1 MPKIKLL
8 SIFFLLY
15 TTAIFGSSLKHPQW
29 NILTSYDKN
38 ETINTTYNK
47 KKRISITTFKG
58 SGTRSAY
65 ILDLSK
71 TEQPKKKLLQWKMK
85 YSEDFVILIDLN
97 SSFGRRTLIYTP
109 RFGNDYLQFGL
120 GEDAI
125 SKKWKEHIRNLDNDL
140 KLYEPNNNILSINN
154 FIIRGSGSISNL
166 KFLNNKEIK
175 KIIKKKNIDKKNK
188 INPLPSITIKGKNPY
203 LLHYGERYIEAGATA
218 KDIDGSPLKI
228 TISENIDFSIPG
240 EYTVLYM
247 TTNSLGNSAIDKRTV
262 RIIADKSNNTNRD
275 KSPKRDKSSLITTDM
290 LQKGIEKKSLNK
302 ELFQPKRDTKLPE
315 RPGL

>member
-1 MPKIKLL
+1 MAKINLL

-15 TTAIFGSSLKHPQW
+15 SVTLFGSSLKHPQW

-47 KKRISITTFKG
+47 KKRISTTTFKG

-65 ILDLSK
+65 ILNLSK

-97 SSFGRRTLIYTP
+97 SSFGKRTLIYTP
-109 RFGNDYLQFGL
+109 RVGGDYLQFGL
-120 GEDAI
+120 GEDSI
-125 SKKWKEHIRNLDNDL
+125 SKEWKEHIRNLDNDL
-140 KLYEPNNNILSINN
+140 HLYEPKNNILSVNN
-154 FIIRGSGSISNL
+154 FIIRGSGSIANL
-166 KFLNNKEIK
+166 KFLNNKDIK
-175 KIIKKKNIDKKNK
+175 KIIEKKSIDKKNK
-188 INPLPSITIKGKNPY
+188 INPLPSISIKGENPY
-203 LLHYGERYIEAGATA
+203 LLHYGEKYIEAGATA

-228 TISENIDFSIPG
+228 TISENIDFSVPG
-240 EYTVLYM
+240 DYTILYM

-262 RIIADKSNNTNRD
+262 RIIEDKSNTTKRDQSSKKD
-275 KSPKRDKSSLITTDM
+275 KSLLITTDM
-290 LQKGIEKKSLNK
+290 LQKGVEKKSLNR
-302 ELFQPKRDTKLPE
+302 ELFQPKRDITLPE